1 MVTEEHR
8 VLCAKNLLQLHK
20 LCVHKV
26 FFNGILFPRKKK
38 KKTHLLKI
46 RNKEESE
53 ESLIGDTTRKWKQGK
68 RKTNSQKQKLHQKT
82 LP

>member
-1 MVTEEHR
+1 MVTEAHR

-26 FFNGILFPRKKK
+26 IFNGILFPRKKK
-38 KKTHLLKI
+38 PHLLKI
-46 RNKEESE
+46 RNKEEPE
-53 ESLIGDTTRKWKQGK
+53 EGLIGDTTRKWKQGK
-68 RKTNSQKQKLHQKT
+68 RKTNSQKQKIHQKM